1 MSKLIH
7 LPERADALPPGQ
19 FAVTEFVFDVFKRKP
34 SWDNRDGVM
43 CSLLR
48 AAVFPEPKDSD
59 ILRYEPFICASAP
72 LTGLHMVDNA
82 ADANDVIFRD
92 VGIENLENRVMVV
105 GLLIHDRDRKPIA
118 HIGHAAGL
126 PLWTN
131 GGDIIVTWDNG
142 ANRIFRICS

>member
-7 LPERADALPPGQ
+7 LPELADALPPEQ
-19 FAVTEFVFDVFKRKP
+19 FAVTEFVFDVFKREP
-34 SWDNRDGVM
+34 SWDNRDDVT

-72 LTGLHMVDNA
+72 LTGLRTVDNA
-82 ADANDVIFRD
+82 AYANDVIFRD
-92 VGIENLENRVMVV
+92 VGDENRVMVV
-105 GLLIHDRDRKPIA
+105 GLLIHDRGRKPIA

-131 GGDIIVTWDNG
+131 GGDIIVTWDRGRNK
-142 ANRIFRICS
+142 IFRI